1 MSATADYQPTAGEE
15 YIIIGSN
22 MISISSGPNVD
33 ANLAAYDGTNLS
45 QALLDTLGDNVPIG
59 LSAIGI
65 GSDSTSSNVTVHL
78 SYSKI
83 PVTNANYVRLTLTR
97 TGGSA
102 AATGEIWLFLIQTK

>member
-1 MSATADYQPTAGEE
+1 
-15 YIIIGSN
+15 
-22 MISISSGPNVD
+22 MISISGSPSVVN

-45 QALLDTLGDNVPIG
+45 QALLDTLGNNVPIG

-97 TGGSA
+97 TGGSV